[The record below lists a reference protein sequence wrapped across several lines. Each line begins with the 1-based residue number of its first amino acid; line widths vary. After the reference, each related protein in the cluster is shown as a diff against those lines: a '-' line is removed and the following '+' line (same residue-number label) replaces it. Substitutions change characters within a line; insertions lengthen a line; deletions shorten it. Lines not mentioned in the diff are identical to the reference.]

1 MSDHPLSS
9 AIWHLWRRNGAI
21 WLALLALLFASF
33 GLAYVPL
40 GAWNTL
46 IGIAIAF
53 VKAGLV
59 VLLFMEL
66 IQAQALVRLAAAAG
80 LFFLMVLFGLT
91 TIDVIM
97 RGLGK

>member
-1 MSDHPLSS
+1 
-9 AIWHLWRRNGAI
+9 
-21 WLALLALLFASF
+21 
-33 GLAYVPL
+33 
-40 GAWNTL
+40 
-46 IGIAIAF
+46 